1 MCVWGTQK
9 SDTFFRLKLD
19 VLNRIE
25 GLEAQSAIH
34 WSYNWGGRPRNNF
47 ASKIETAWCYS
58 KGKDFYFDRT
68 NVEVPRKMKVWAHKQ
83 KAKEMREE
91 MRQYISLYYGP
102 SAWDEIVGIEA
113 QMRKEQKEAIYAQ
126 EEMKEKIITWILGSI
141 IIACAVAIGVAGIYW
156 LGVSQGKW

>member
-1 MCVWGTQK
+1 MIDPV
-9 SDTFFRLKLD
+9 
-19 VLNRIE
+19 
-25 GLEAQSAIH
+25 SAI
-34 WSYNWGGRPRNNF
+34 GM
-47 ASKIETAWCYS
+47 ATAAFNGIKS
-58 KGKDFYFDRT
+58 AIATGKDIQSMAGTLGQWGKAISDLDYAHKKAEKPKWWKALGGG
-68 NVEVPRKMKVWAHKQ
+68 VEANAMEVWAHKQ